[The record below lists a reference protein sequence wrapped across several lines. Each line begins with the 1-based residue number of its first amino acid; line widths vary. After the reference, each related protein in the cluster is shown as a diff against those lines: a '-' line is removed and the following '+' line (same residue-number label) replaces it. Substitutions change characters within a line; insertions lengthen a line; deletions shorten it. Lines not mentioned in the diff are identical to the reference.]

1 MFTGALQPDNYI
13 GKIISTQKQTV
24 TRSRL
29 QMTESVFPVYFFGI
43 KIEQIR
49 SNLTLVMNEVNTK
62 LKLFF
67 YKVLSQ
73 THIQEYRSVD
83 LI

>member
-1 MFTGALQPDNYI
+1 
-13 GKIISTQKQTV
+13 
-24 TRSRL
+24 
-29 QMTESVFPVYFFGI
+29 MTESVFPVYFFGI